1 VPVGPPGPPDDPQVI
16 PAGANQLPG
25 PPGASTANKLPQP
38 PPTLPMPGGNP
49 LPQPNLVPGSGSDP
63 VLPSAINPPPIMPVV
78 NQQPLPGPPVGAG
91 PLDEAKPTAIP
102 PCPWNLSM
110 EIVEG
115 RTVLTA
121 RSGTDVQFKMSCD
134 KLDLQAP
141 RGRMDASGKVKITS
155 DQLEGSCDKLTISWH
170 EDVIVLEKVQLKC
183 KLQGY
188 AAEMQAEQLRLRLSR
203 VIPTTTNDGFDR
215 PPTRQLMSVPR

>member
-1 VPVGPPGPPDDPQVI
+1 VLPPSGPPTRDPQVI
-16 PAGANQLPG
+16 PAGANQPPALPG
-25 PPGASTANKLPQP
+25 AAPAIKLPQSP
-38 PPTLPMPGGNP
+38 AELPVPGGSP
-49 LPQPNLVPGSGSDP
+49 SPQSNLVPGPGTDGGVPLGAGS
-63 VLPSAINPPPIMPVV
+63 PPIMPVS
-78 NQQPLPGPPVGAG
+78 NAQPLPGPAVGPG
-91 PLDEAKPTAIP
+91 PLNEVKPTAIP

-141 RGRMDASGKVKITS
+141 RGRLDASGKVKITS

-183 KLQGY
+183 KLEGY

-203 VIPTTTNDGFDR
+203 VITNTNDGLDR